1 MQRVRLSTTRLEER
15 AVPAAVGRP
24 DLTFGNNGAATPTVL
39 LGVPNSTV
47 PTVIARQSDGRLV
60 IGSTAFLAGTD
71 TDFAFFRLNT
81 DGSIDTT
88 FGTGGL
94 TTVPFDLG
102 GTNADRLNAILVM
115 PDDRIVG
122 VGYAEGA
129 GGDRDFAV
137 TRLTATGTL
146 DTTFNTTG
154 VNTIPF
160 DFIANGLDEATSIAL
175 YSDNRLAIG
184 GFAQAG
190 TTDHDFVFARL
201 TSLGKLDNTFDA
213 DGRQSVS
220 FDLIGS
226 NKDDRAAGIGIG
238 PGNTLV
244 GVGTINKL
252 GANTDVGVARLL
264 ENGSLDNTFNL
275 TGARAYAIDNI
286 GTSGENT
293 ATGAVVLSDGRIVF
307 VGTMATTGAAGTS
320 DYYAGRLKTDGTPDN
335 TFGTGGFAAIG
346 FNLGGAKADRA
357 TSLAVDSLNR
367 VIVAGTVQ
375 IDATDF
381 DFGVAR
387 LTAGGVLDTS
397 FDNDGGVQIPFDKGG
412 SKVDVA
418 YGITLQAD
426 GRIVISGTITNSTGA
441 TSGIARVAGTVGLPS
456 ALATGGPA
464 DGSASLF
471 VVDTTNKFVAGPSGT
486 IFASYFGPV
495 RPAVADFNG
504 DGTPDTAYGIG
515 PGGGSLVRVI
525 NGATG
530 TDLVTARSTYEAGF
544 LGGLFLA
551 AGDIDGDGKAELVV
565 SPDQGGGGRVQVFTV
580 ANGKF
585 TQRDNFF
592 GIEDANFRG
601 GARVALGDVDG
612 DSRLDLVVGAG
623 FGGGPRV
630 AIFDGLT
637 LLQNVANPTRV
648 IGDFFA
654 FPGPDATTLR
664 NGVFV
669 AAGDIN
675 GDGFAELVFGGG
687 PGGGPR
693 VFGLSGAI
701 VSLDQ
706 VAAAQANPIVN
717 FFAAN
722 DSISRGGIRVA
733 LRDLDDDNRADLV
746 LGSGDGRPAE
756 VRAYLG
762 IDAPSLIDNEAQ
774 GALWQNFDP
783 YGFAPAN
790 GVFVG

>member
-1 MQRVRLSTTRLEER
+1 MRRVKLAATRLEDR
-15 AVPAAVGRP
+15 ATPAAVGRP

-39 LGVPNSTV
+39 LGVPNANV

-60 IGSTAFLAGTD
+60 IGTTAFLEGTD

-102 GTNADRLNAILVM
+102 GTKADRLNAILVM

-129 GGDRDFAV
+129 NGDRDFAV
-137 TRLTATGTL
+137 TRLTAGGAL
-146 DTTFNTTG
+146 DTTFNSTG

-160 DFIANGLDEATSIAL
+160 DFITNGLDEATSVAI

-190 TTDHDFVFARL
+190 ATDFDFAFVRL
-201 TSLGKLDNTFDA
+201 TSLGKLDNTFDT

-220 FDLIGS
+220 FDLTGS
-226 NKDDRAAGIGIG
+226 NKDDRANGIGIG

-252 GANTDVGVARLL
+252 GANTDVGVTRLL
-264 ENGSLDNTFNL
+264 ENGSLDATFNG
-275 TGARAYAIDNI
+275 TGARAYAIDNA
-286 GTSGENT
+286 GTSGENN
-293 ATGAVVLSDGRIVF
+293 AAGAVVLSDGRIVF
-307 VGTMATTGAAGTS
+307 AGTMATTGTAGTS
-320 DYYAGRLKTDGTPDN
+320 DYYVGRLKTDGTPDN

-357 TSLAVDSLNR
+357 TTLAVDSLNR

-387 LTAGGVLDTS
+387 LTAGGVLDAN

-412 SKVDVA
+412 TKVDVA
-418 YGITLQAD
+418 HGIALQAD
-426 GRIVISGTITNSTGA
+426 GRIVIAGTITNSTGA

-471 VVDTTNKFVAGPSGT
+471 FVDTTNKYVAGPSDT
-486 IFASYFGPV
+486 IFSNYFGPV
-495 RPAVADFNG
+495 RPVVADFNG

-565 SPDQGGGGRVQVFTV
+565 SPDQGGGGRVQVLTV

-592 GIEDANFRG
+592 GIEDPNFRG

-612 DSRLDLVVGAG
+612 DSRLDLIVGAG

-630 AIFDGLT
+630 AIFDGLA
-637 LLQNVANPTRV
+637 LLQNVAHPQRV
-648 IGDFFA
+648 VPDFFA

-693 VFGLSGAI
+693 VFGLSGAV
-701 VSLDQ
+701 VSLNQ

-722 DSISRGGIRVA
+722 DLNSRGGIRPT
-733 LRDLDDDNRADLV
+733 LRDIDDDNRADLV
-746 LGSGDGRPAE
+746 VGSGDFLPAQI
-756 VRAYLG
+756 RTYLG
-762 IDAPSLIDNEAQ
+762 VNASSLVGSEGQ
-774 GALWQNFDP
+774 GALWQAFDP
-783 YGFAPAN
+783 YGFVPAS